1 MSDISGGNFI
11 KGNGI
16 KRTDFEASLKR
27 QNISEQNLK
36 KAMSIFDNYAS
47 KLTYGDSSV
56 LEEEE
61 QILARNEFMQMDIIT
76 IDGNVSKK
84 EFAQN
89 DKGIEDYEA
98 YKNFTETLNTITEN
112 ADDKKVISTTKNNT
126 IVMLSDDN
134 NGTSSIY
141 KPNGQ
146 KFLGYEF
153 DISNISN
160 NSNSTTISFS
170 KSARFKGYPVQK
182 FLEENMKNLSKENTF
197 ESITLY
203 NNDKNPVLTC
213 KNGKFYDE
221 TGKEITW
228 NDATI
233 IYSKFTKN
241 STPEDNITLMLNY
254 KEQNP
259 IYYAQTNQE

>member
-1 MSDISGGNFI
+1 MSDISNGNFI
-11 KGNGI
+11 KSNGI
-16 KRTDFEASLKR
+16 KRTDFEAILKQ
-27 QNISEQNLK
+27 QNISEQNVK

-76 IDGNVSKK
+76 IDEKVSKN

-89 DKGIEDYEA
+89 NKGFEDYEA
-98 YKNFTETLNTITEN
+98 YKNFTETLNNITES
-112 ADDKKVISTTKNNT
+112 ADDRKIITTTKNNT
-126 IVMLSDDN
+126 IVTLSDN
-134 NGTSSIY
+134 ETSSIY

-146 KFLGYEF
+146 KLLGYEF

-160 NSNSTTISFS
+160 NFDSTTINFS
-170 KSARFKGYPVQK
+170 KSSRFKGYPVQK
-182 FLEENMKNLSKENTF
+182 FIEENMRNLSKENTF

-221 TGKEITW
+221 SGKELTW

-233 IYSKFTKN
+233 IYSNFTKS
-241 STPEDNITLMLNY
+241 STPEDNITLKLNY

-259 IYYAQTNQE
+259 IYYAQTN